1 MGAGRNTDVVHLERI
16 AVQRQCVGVKA
27 VGTLAVVSIK
37 FSSQIARTNNQS
49 SVQAEDELTEEDID
63 AISGV
68 IVETFGGKFSI
79 NDLDKG
85 CDVDEVLAV
94 FNNIVARAQSVR
106 PNGLPPA

>member
-1 MGAGRNTDVVHLERI
+1 MAGSALTIRIYDENDEYQEYNRLFLPWGILKI
-16 AVQRQCVGVKA
+16 AVR
-27 VGTLAVVSIK
+27 LAK
-37 FSSQIARTNNQS
+37 QLHGK
-49 SVQAEDELTEEDID
+49 AEDELTEEDID

>member
-1 MGAGRNTDVVHLERI
+1 MAGSPLTIRIYDANDEYIEYNRLFLPWGILKI
-16 AVQRQCVGVKA
+16 AVR
-27 VGTLAVVSIK
+27 LAK
-37 FSSQIARTNNQS
+37 QLHGK
-49 SVQAEDELTEEDID
+49 AEDELTEEDID

-79 NDLDKG
+79 DDLDKG
-85 CDVDEVLAV
+85 CDVDEVLNV